1 MYDAD
6 RKSRLE
12 AAIRA
17 AEAAGNHSILLALRK
32 ALKDLVGAYREHP
45 PYKDREL

>member
-1 MYDAD
+1 MFDPD

-17 AEAAGNHSILLALRK
+17 AEAAGNHSILIALRK

>member
-1 MYDAD
+1 MYDHD

-45 PYKDREL
+45 PYSDKEL

>member
-1 MYDAD
+1 MYDHD